1 MFLIYLIKNMCFLAF
16 FYAYANMIFI
26 TPTSSAMIF
35 VYFTILISLAV
46 AYVLNANNKYPKLK
60 YLPIL
65 GIFISLLFVKSVTG
79 IIGTIIPYIYVFSVL
94 VKEEYNVN
102 YYKFK
107 DLFINLFYAILPLFL
122 FVFLAKNIDL
132 FNRLSLQYVIIFI
145 ISGLYLMRTSR
156 HGKEILNNKKF
167 MLMNSLVIIITSIAS
182 IVLSTEAILNVV
194 IIAVKF
200 VYSNV
205 VVPIGSAILYVLF
218 LPMAYFMNKA
228 IKYKEAPPI
237 PFEIPESVEE
247 EAQRII
253 KEDPS
258 GKILN
263 IIAYI
268 VLTIFLAFV
277 VFIIIKILFSKKK
290 RKIISYTDG
299 IKEQRSF
306 LDDED
311 TRNKKENQI
320 FNKSI
325 NQIRYWYKRF
335 LVLCSKRRMSIL
347 ENDSSNSIYLKSNY
361 IFKNSESDLNNMKE
375 IYRKARYDK
384 EDIDNQDVKMIK
396 NIYKKLEKEKEEK

>member
-16 FYAYANMIFI
+16 YYAYANMIFI

-35 VYFTILISLAV
+35 VYFSILISLAV

-79 IIGTIIPYIYVFSVL
+79 IIGTIIPYIYVLYVL
-94 VKEEYNVN
+94 VKEEYTVN
-102 YYKFK
+102 YYRFK
-107 DLFINLFYAILPLFL
+107 DLFINLFYGILPLFL
-122 FVFLAKNIDL
+122 FVFLYKNINM
-132 FNRLSLQYVIIFI
+132 FNRLSLQYVIIFLT
-145 ISGLYLMRTSR
+145 SGLYLMRTSR
-156 HGKEILNNKKF
+156 HSKDIINNKKF

-200 VYSNV
+200 VYSKI
-205 VVPIGSAILYVLF
+205 VVPIGTGIIYILF

-228 IKYKEAPPI
+228 AKYKEAPPI
-237 PFEIPESVEE
+237 PFEIPEDVKE
-247 EAQRII
+247 EARRII
-253 KEDPS
+253 EKDTNANT
-258 GKILN
+258 LN
-263 IIAYI
+263 IIANI
-268 VLTIFLAFV
+268 IIIICLAVV
-277 VFIIIKILFSKKK
+277 VFVIIRILAVRKKK
-290 RKIISYTDG
+290 KLISYTDG

-311 TRNKKENQI
+311 TRNRKENQI

-347 ENDSSNSIYLKSNY
+347 ENDSSNSIYIKSTY